1 MNMALNKKTPD
12 TIVNKL
18 QHALD
23 EIKQNG
29 TYQNI
34 ADKYLK

>member
-1 MNMALNKKTPD
+1 MVLNKKTSD
-12 TIVNKL
+12 TIVNNL

-23 EIKQNG
+23 EIRQNG